1 MKSYVD
7 ITLLPN
13 ADIALYFLWEKVYQQ
28 IHIAL
33 VEAQDGNGKVNIG
46 VSWPEYDSEKFQL
59 GSKLRILAASSENIE
74 ALNLRSW
81 LARLSDYV
89 HITLIRPVP
98 VSIDGYAVFKRI
110 QLKSN
115 NERLARRR
123 AKRKKT
129 SLEEALAYFGDRKEV
144 YSRAPYIRLR
154 SHSSGKRYRL
164 FIAKEET
171 DTTDM
176 NEGFSTYGLSSKS
189 SVPLF

>member
-46 VSWPEYDSEKFQL
+46 VSWPEYDSE
-59 GSKLRILAASSENIE
+59 N
-74 ALNLRSW
+74 
-81 LARLSDYV
+81 LSDYV